1 MSFAQYKKPLHLWNV
16 FIIIGIPTSLCVCVC
31 VDQLEELERVFQ
43 DDHYP
48 DGDKRKEIA
57 AAIGVTPQRIM
68 VTAHRH
74 PFLKTSSPFS
84 H

>member
-1 MSFAQYKKPLHLWNV
+1 MCCFV
-16 FIIIGIPTSLCVCVC
+16 FI
-31 VDQLEELERVFQ
+31 DQLEELERVFQ

-68 VTAHRH
+68 VTACC
-74 PFLKTSSPFS
+74 LSLL
-84 H
+84 